1 MTREAL
7 RRAIAAFRPGCP
19 QEEADRETMLRWL
32 DTHPAAFTREDEVGH
47 FTASAWIVNPARD
60 QVLMAYHNIYQAWT
74 WLGGHADGETDLLAV
89 ALREAQEETG
99 VRAAPVTDAIFS
111 LEILPVPAHEQRGKH
126 VAEHVHLNVTYLL
139 EAPQDAF
146 FRAKPDEN
154 SGVKWRDAAEARNDA
169 TEACM
174 LPVYRKLT
182 ERVRRMK
189 MGKKIGWGVLGTANI
204 GVRDTFAAMAQAENC
219 RMAAIAGRSAE
230 KAADFAARFGFEK
243 AYASYDT
250 LLDDPEVEAVYIPLP
265 NNLHCEWVLR
275 AADKGKHILC
285 EKPMGVSAAEE
296 KKMFDYCRARG
307 VRLMEAFAY
316 LHSPVIREI
325 KRLTDAGGLGEL
337 RVVEASFFTRGH
349 YDHPNNI
356 RARRET
362 CGGALYDIGVYNI
375 SLAQYLFG
383 REPEKVQATA
393 HFMPSGVDDF
403 STETLD
409 FGDGRLAALT
419 SGMCSHFAR
428 FSNFRVMGDAGW
440 IDAPIEYNACGAQSF
455 TLRRADGTSETV
467 TVDCP
472 NNYTLEIEQ
481 FGRVITENEAPL
493 VSEAFSLGVARTV
506 DRALAQIGY

>member
-1 MTREAL
+1 
-7 RRAIAAFRPGCP
+7 
-19 QEEADRETMLRWL
+19 
-32 DTHPAAFTREDEVGH
+32 
-47 FTASAWIVNPARD
+47 
-60 QVLMAYHNIYQAWT
+60 
-74 WLGGHADGETDLLAV
+74 
-89 ALREAQEETG
+89 
-99 VRAAPVTDAIFS
+99 
-111 LEILPVPAHEQRGKH
+111 
-126 VAEHVHLNVTYLL
+126 
-139 EAPQDAF
+139 
-146 FRAKPDEN
+146 
-154 SGVKWRDAAEARNDA
+154 
-169 TEACM
+169 
-174 LPVYRKLT
+174 
-182 ERVRRMK
+182 

-219 RMAAIAGRSAE
+219 RMVAIAGRSAE

-243 AYASYDT
+243 AYASYDA

-356 RARRET
+356 RAKRET

-455 TLRRADGTSETV
+455 TLRRADGTSETI